1 MSSTPLHAVTGAF
14 GYSGKYIAR
23 RLLDSGQRAI
33 TLTNSIDRA
42 NAFGGQIPASPFNFD
57 RPDELV
63 RALDGVEVLY
73 NTYWVRFN
81 HPLFTHADAV
91 RNTLTLFDAA
101 KRAGVRRVVHVSITN
116 PSEDSPLEY
125 FSGKARLER
134 GLRESGLSYTILRP
148 TVLFGKEDILI
159 NNIAWALRHLPVF
172 GVFGDGSYRLQP
184 IYVDDLAELCVAGG
198 AGQENVV
205 VNAIGPETFTYRG
218 MAETIAR
225 LIGVRR
231 PILPMPPALGYL
243 AGRAIGGVH
252 RRCDDHARGNC
263 RADGG
268 TALRGHCTNGH
279 DPAHRLDHGT
289 CRHVGPAL
297 HQRARP
303 APRPE
308 CGLSEQLSRWTHR
321 FWTDCIYFNKANGTP
336 HIGSPRLTP
345 ATWVPGCMASSTWPS
360 RTRAT
365 RATGIGARAG
375 HSPAWT
381 RLRRR
386 WPRLKRRGRRPS
398 SVEDVSAQQFVNC
411 AADRLPHELV
421 QDAGY
426 RPPDRSSDQVAKPAG
441 RHEMRDAVVHRSE

>member
-23 RLLDSGQRAI
+23 RLLDGGQRVI

-42 NAFGGQIPASPFNFD
+42 NAFGGQIPAHPFNFD

-91 RNTLTLFDAA
+91 RNTLVLFDAA
-101 KRAGVRRVVHVSITN
+101 KRAGVRRIVHVSITN

-134 GLRESGLSYTILRP
+134 GLRESGLSYAILRP

-243 AGRAIGGVH
+243 AGRAIGAFTGDVMIT
-252 RRCDDHARGNC
+252 AR
-263 RADGG
+263 
-268 TALRGHCTNGH
+268 
-279 DPAHRLDHGT
+279 
-289 CRHVGPAL
+289 
-297 HQRARP
+297 
-303 APRPE
+303 
-308 CGLSEQLSRWTHR
+308 
-321 FWTDCIYFNKANGTP
+321 K
-336 HIGSPRLTP
+336 SP
-345 ATWVPGCMASSTWPS
+345 G
-360 RTRAT
+360 
-365 RATGIGARAG
+365 
-375 HSPAWT
+375 
-381 RLRRR
+381 
-386 WPRLKRRGRRPS
+386 
-398 SVEDVSAQQFVNC
+398 
-411 AADRLPHELV
+411 
-421 QDAGY
+421 
-426 RPPDRSSDQVAKPAG
+426 
-441 RHEMRDAVVHRSE
+441 